1 MGFKSNLFISL
12 PVKVGKLNRRSA
24 MYWSAQLLGW
34 SLYVFVAAIWN
45 FFINELNA
53 GVIKVLITSFFLGII
68 LSNFYRLYIIKQK
81 WIMLP
86 VFKLVPRVLAA
97 TIVLGLVFALLQAA
111 IYDTFFDDIKTMLVF
126 PYEGVLMLTTNW
138 IIIFLLWSALYF
150 AGNYLR
156 HYRSEEIKNLKHEAL
171 RNEVELNNLK
181 AQLNPHFMFNSMN
194 SIRALVDDE
203 PQKSKDAITKLS
215 NLLRTTLLTGRQ
227 KVIPL
232 SEELK
237 LVKDYLDLEK
247 IRYEERLETEIYID
261 PDVLSYK
268 VPPLM
273 LLTLVE
279 NGIKHGIS
287 HLPKGGLVKIEIHER
302 KKYLEI
308 AVYNSGK
315 YEPGLSNGTGI
326 GLQNT
331 KKRLNLLYGNRSE
344 FIIENITINNS
355 SFVKTQVILPLKFSY
370 QSKNQKNASI
380 SNR

>member
-1 MGFKSNLFISL
+1 
-12 PVKVGKLNRRSA
+12 

-34 SLYVFVAAIWN
+34 SLYVLVAALWN

-68 LSNFYRLYIIKQK
+68 LSNYYRSYIIKQK

-86 VFKLVPRVLAA
+86 VFKLVPRVLLA
-97 TIVLGLVFALLQAA
+97 TILLGLIFALLQAV
-111 IYDTFFDDIKTMLVF
+111 IYDTFFDDIKPMLVS

-156 HYRSEEIKNLKHEAL
+156 NYRSEEIKNLKHLAL

-237 LVKDYLDLEK
+237 LVKDYLALEK
-247 IRYEERLETEIYID
+247 IRYEERLHTEFYTD
-261 PDVLSYK
+261 PGVLSYK

-287 HLPKGGLVKIEIHER
+287 HLLKGGMVKIEIHER

-308 AVYNSGK
+308 TVYNSGLYK
-315 YEPGLSNGTGI
+315 PGLSNSTGI

-331 KKRLNLLYGNRSE
+331 KKRLKLLYGNRSE
-344 FIIENITINNS
+344 FMIENITINNS
-355 SFVKTQVILPLKFSY
+355 SFVKTQVLLPLKFTY
-370 QSKNQKNASI
+370 LSKNQKNASI
-380 SNR
+380 SN

>member
-1 MGFKSNLFISL
+1 
-12 PVKVGKLNRRSA
+12 

-34 SLYVFVAAIWN
+34 SLYVLVAAIWN

-53 GVIKVLITSFFLGII
+53 GVIKVLITSFILGII
-68 LSNFYRLYIIKQK
+68 LSNFYRLFIIRKK

-86 VFKLVPRVLAA
+86 VFKLIPRVLAA
-97 TIVLGLVFALLQAA
+97 TLALGLIFALLQAA

-126 PYEGVLMLTTNW
+126 PYEGVLTLATNW

-156 HYRSEEIKNLKHEAL
+156 NYRSEEIKNLKHEAL

-215 NLLRTTLLTGRQ
+215 NLLRTTLLTGKQ

-247 IRYEERLETEIYID
+247 IRYEERLHTEVYID
-261 PDVLSYK
+261 PGVLTYK

-287 HLPKGGLVKIEIHER
+287 HLPKGGRVKIEIHER

-308 AVYNSGK
+308 SVYNSGK

-331 KKRLNLLYGNRSE
+331 KKRLKLLYGNRSE
-344 FIIENITINNS
+344 FMIENITINNS
-355 SFVKTQVILPLKFSY
+355 TFVKTLVLLPLKSTS
-370 QSKNQKNASI
+370 QSKNLKNASI
-380 SNR
+380 SN